1 MRAPVSSLPRL
12 SVNPGQDAGAWR
24 ELLLYGNPGLTNS
37 ATNKRTELSSAIEG
51 GSGLERWLPRLN
63 HRQAASFVG
72 M

>member
-37 ATNKRTELSSAIEG
+37 ATNKRTELSSAY
-51 GSGLERWLPRLN
+51 LPRYACILV
-63 HRQAASFVG
+63 RVLRACVDI
-72 M
+72 